1 MYINMRFNNLTKTIE
16 TMNILK
22 QNNLTEKAK
31 IMNNSKANADQVGR
45 YNQLAY
51 YSFVMVMCLL
61 VSVTNAYAVYDLA
74 DVKTELIDKGWGFI
88 DTATPFIAVGGGL
101 LGAFFA
107 RNMDWGMRAAGFG
120 TGTIG
125 FGLALQG
132 VKAYYGL

>member
-1 MYINMRFNNLTKTIE
+1 MNINMRFNN
-16 TMNILK
+16 ILK
-22 QNNLTEKAK
+22 QEILTKK
-31 IMNNSKANADQVGR
+31 VQIMNNSKVNEDQVSR

-51 YSFVMVMCLL
+51 YSFVMIMCLL
-61 VSVTNAYAVYDLA
+61 MSASNAYAVYDLD

>member
-1 MYINMRFNNLTKTIE
+1 MRFNN
-16 TMNILK
+16 ILK
-22 QNNLTEKAK
+22 QEILTKK
-31 IMNNSKANADQVGR
+31 VRIMNNTKTNEDQVSR

-51 YSFVMVMCLL
+51 YSFVMIMCLL
-61 VSVTNAYAVYDLA
+61 ISASNAYAVYDLN

-88 DTATPFIAVGGGL
+88 DTATPSIAVGGGL

-125 FGLALQG
+125 F
-132 VKAYYGL
+132 

>member
-1 MYINMRFNNLTKTIE
+1 MRFNN
-16 TMNILK
+16 ILK
-22 QNNLTEKAK
+22 QEILTKK
-31 IMNNSKANADQVGR
+31 VRIMNNTKTNEDQVSR

-51 YSFVMVMCLL
+51 YSFVMIMCLL
-61 VSVTNAYAVYDLA
+61 ISASNAYAVYDLN

-107 RNMDWGMRAAGFG
+107 RNMDWGMRAPAFG

-125 FGLALQG
+125 FGSAPQG
-132 VKAYYGL
+132 VKGYFGL

>member
-1 MYINMRFNNLTKTIE
+1 MRFNN
-16 TMNILK
+16 ILK
-22 QNNLTEKAK
+22 QEILTNKVK
-31 IMNNSKANADQVGR
+31 IMNNTKTNEDQVGR

-61 VSVTNAYAVYDLA
+61 ISASNAYAVYDLN

>member
-1 MYINMRFNNLTKTIE
+1 MNINMRFNN
-16 TMNILK
+16 ILK
-22 QNNLTEKAK
+22 QEILTNKVK
-31 IMNNSKANADQVGR
+31 IMNNTKTNEDHVGR

-61 VSVTNAYAVYDLA
+61 ISASKAYAVYDLN

>member
-1 MYINMRFNNLTKTIE
+1 MRSN
-16 TMNILK
+16 NILK
-22 QNNLTEKAK
+22 QEILIKK
-31 IMNNSKANADQVGR
+31 VRGMNNTKVNKGQING

-51 YSFVMVMCLL
+51 YSFVMIMCLL
-61 VSVTNAYAVYDLA
+61 ISASNAYAVYDLN
-74 DVKTELIDKGWGFI
+74 DVKTELIDKGWSFI
-88 DTATPFIAVGGGL
+88 DAATPFIAVGGGL

>member
-1 MYINMRFNNLTKTIE
+1 MRFNN
-16 TMNILK
+16 ILK
-22 QNNLTEKAK
+22 QEILTNKVR
-31 IMNNSKANADQVGR
+31 IMNNTKTNENQVSR

-51 YSFVMVMCLL
+51 YSFVMIMCLL
-61 VSVTNAYAVYDLA
+61 MSASNAYAVYDLD

-107 RNMDWGMRAAGFG
+107 RNMDWVARG
-120 TGTIG
+120 IG

>member
-1 MYINMRFNNLTKTIE
+1 MNINMRFNN
-16 TMNILK
+16 ILK
-22 QNNLTEKAK
+22 QEILTKK
-31 IMNNSKANADQVGR
+31 VRIMNNTKTNEDQVSR

-61 VSVTNAYAVYDLA
+61 MSASNAYAVYDLN

-132 VKAYYGL
+132 VKA

>member
-1 MYINMRFNNLTKTIE
+1 MRFNN
-16 TMNILK
+16 ILK
-22 QNNLTEKAK
+22 QEILTNKVR
-31 IMNNSKANADQVGR
+31 IMNNTKTNEDQVSR

-61 VSVTNAYAVYDLA
+61 ISASNAYAVYDLN